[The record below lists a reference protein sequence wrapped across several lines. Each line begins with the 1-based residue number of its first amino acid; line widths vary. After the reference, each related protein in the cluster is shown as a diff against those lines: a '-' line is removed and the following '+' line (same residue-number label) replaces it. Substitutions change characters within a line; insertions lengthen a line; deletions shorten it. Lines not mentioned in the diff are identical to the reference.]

1 MRTTTRPGLH
11 LLDLFARRGL
21 APVLLLAGL
30 AACADPPSADD
41 SNSNGSESASGDG
54 DGDGDTGD
62 ESPVIICEPGETKC
76 LDPATLEVCHPTG
89 LSWEPTP
96 CAAKEQCEGN
106 FTDPEG
112 NQGAA
117 CVGPCDRLSDS
128 PSSEGCSFYTTS
140 MYQALQP
147 PPEPE
152 DGIVV
157 GNPSETDD
165 AMVELRW
172 VPEGSNLE
180 EIYEGPI
187 LIGPGKSYVFH
198 LDPALTIYKADL
210 EKTSL
215 FRSGSV
221 YHVVSDVPVVA
232 YLHAP
237 LEGHNTNGSTLLL
250 PENVLANDYVVYGHG
265 AWLPP
270 NYFIVIAMHNQ
281 TTVTWRPTFQ
291 TAGDSLPLPFLNVG
305 ETGSQLMNRFDNM
318 RIDTS
323 TMGTEAEPIPP
334 FCERDLSGTIIE
346 ADKPIWVVSAML
358 AARLPWC
365 GTAGNQGDPTAG
377 CVTIMDNDNC
387 ARGSDFA
394 MEQNLPLDYWGR
406 EYVGPHSPLRGIE
419 QHHWRIYAGEDD
431 VTVTVTPA
439 QPGTPFEFT
448 ERGQWA
454 DLVVPNGTHLEFDGD
469 GVFMPVQYVTGHYDT
484 VPPNPDVMGG
494 ESQGI
499 GSPAMVQM
507 VPTAQFLDRYVI
519 VTGINYEEHY
529 VQSIRPVGGAE
540 VLLDGV
546 AIATWDTVGEWE
558 IATTLIEQGEHEL
571 SSAESFGI
579 VQYGYSPYIDGYYSS
594 SGYAYMGGMKAEVI
608 YIP

>member
-1 MRTTTRPGLH
+1 MRTTTLSV
-11 LLDLFARRGL
+11 LALL
-21 APVLLLAGL
+21 APVLLS
-30 AACADPPSADD
+30 AAASTACTDPPSADA
-41 SNSNGSESASGDG
+41 STSNGTESTSGDG
-54 DGDGDTGD
+54 DGDGDSGN
-62 ESPVIICEPGETKC
+62 ESPVIICDPGETKC
-76 LDPATLEVCHPTG
+76 LDSTTLEVCEPTG
-89 LSWEPTP
+89 LDWEQVP
-96 CAAKEQCEGN
+96 CGDKEQCEGN
-106 FTDPEG
+106 FMDREG
-112 NQGAA
+112 NTVAA
-117 CVGPCDRLSDS
+117 CVGPCEKLGDS

-152 DGIVV
+152 DAIVI
-157 GNPSETDD
+157 GNPQDED
-165 AMVELRW
+165 ATVELRW
-172 VPEGSNLE
+172 VPEGSNIE
-180 EIYEGPI
+180 EVVQGPV
-187 LIGPGKSYVFH
+187 LIGPGQSYVFH

-221 YHVVSDVPVVA
+221 YHVVSDLPVVA

-237 LEGHNTNGSTLLL
+237 YEGHNTNGSTLLL
-250 PENVLANDYVVYGHG
+250 PENVLQGDYVVYGAG

-270 NYFIVIAMHNQ
+270 NYFIVIAMENQ

-291 TAGDSLPLPFLNVG
+291 TAGDSLPLPFLMAG
-305 ETGSQLMNRFDNM
+305 DTGSQLMNRFDNM

-323 TMGTEAEPIPP
+323 TKDDPP
-334 FCERDLSGTIIE
+334 YCTRDLSGTIIE
-346 ADKPIWVVSAML
+346 ADKPIWVVSAVL

-365 GTAGNQGDPTAG
+365 GVGGNQGDPTLG
-377 CVTIMDNDNC
+377 CVTITDNVNC
-387 ARGSDFA
+387 NRGSDFA

-406 EYVGPHSPLRGIE
+406 EYVGPHSPIRGIE
-419 QHHWRIYAGEDD
+419 EHHWRIYAGEDN

-439 QPGTPFEFT
+439 QPDTPIHFDQ
-448 ERGQWA
+448 RGEWA

-484 VPPNPDVMGG
+484 VPPNPAPGDPLGV
-494 ESQGI
+494 

-519 VTGINYEEHY
+519 VTGYNYPQHY
-529 VQSIRPVGGAE
+529 VQAIRPAGAAE

-546 AIATWDTVGEWE
+546 ALSDLTAWEAIGEWE
-558 IATTLIEQGEHEL
+558 VATVLIEEGAHEIA
-571 SSAESFGI
+571 SDDSFGI
-579 VQYGYSPYIDGYYSS
+579 VQYGYSPFVDQYYSAA
-594 SGYAYMGGMKAEVI
+594 GYAYMGGMKAEVI

>member
-1 MRTTTRPGLH
+1 MRTITLPVLA
-11 LLDLFARRGL
+11 LLRI
-21 APVLLLAGL
+21 APVLLPI
-30 AACADPPSADD
+30 AASTACTNPPSANE
-41 SNSNGSESASGDG
+41 SSSNGTESTSGDG
-54 DGDGDTGD
+54 DGDNGD

-76 LDPATLEVCHPTG
+76 FDPDTLEVCAPTG
-89 LSWEPTP
+89 LEWEQVP
-96 CAAKEQCEGN
+96 CEDKEDCESDFVDREGN
-106 FTDPEG
+106 SV
-112 NQGAA
+112 AA
-117 CVGPCDRLSDS
+117 CVGPCERLGDS

-152 DGIVV
+152 DAIVI
-157 GNPSETDD
+157 GNPQLTDD
-165 AMVELRW
+165 ATVELRW
-172 VPEGSNLE
+172 VPAGSNKE
-180 EIYEGPI
+180 EVVEGPV
-187 LIGPGKSYVFH
+187 LIGPGQSYVFH

-221 YHVVSDVPVVA
+221 YHVVSDLPVVA

-237 LEGHNTNGSTLLL
+237 YEGHNTNGSTLLL
-250 PENVLANDYVVYGHG
+250 PENVLQGDYVVYGHG

-270 NYFIVIAMHNQ
+270 NYFIVIAMQNQ

-291 TAGDSLPLPFLNVG
+291 TAGDSLPLPFLNAG

-323 TMGTEAEPIPP
+323 TMGDPAPP
-334 FCERDLSGTIIE
+334 FCTRDLSGTIIE
-346 ADKPIWVVSAML
+346 ADKPIWVVSAVL
-358 AARLPWC
+358 AMRLPWC
-365 GTAGNQGDPTAG
+365 GVGGNLGDPTLG
-377 CVTIMDNDNC
+377 CDTILDNVNC
-387 ARGSDFA
+387 NRGSDFA

-406 EYVGPHSPLRGIE
+406 EYVGPHSPIRGIE

-439 QPGTPFEFT
+439 QPGTPIHFAQ
-448 ERGQWA
+448 RGEWA

-484 VPPNPDVMGG
+484 VPPNPDVNMGEPLG
-494 ESQGI
+494 K

-507 VPTAQFLDRYVI
+507 VPTAQFLNRYVI
-519 VTGINYEEHY
+519 VTGANYPEHY
-529 VQSIRPVGGAE
+529 VQAIRPAGAAD

-546 AIATWDTVGEWE
+546 ALPDWDAVGEWE
-558 IATTLIEQGEHEL
+558 VATALIEEGPHEL
-571 SSAESFGI
+571 SSADSFGI
-579 VQYGYSPYIDGYYSS
+579 VQYGYSPFIDSYYSAA
-594 SGYAYMGGMKAEVI
+594 GYAYMGGMKAEVI